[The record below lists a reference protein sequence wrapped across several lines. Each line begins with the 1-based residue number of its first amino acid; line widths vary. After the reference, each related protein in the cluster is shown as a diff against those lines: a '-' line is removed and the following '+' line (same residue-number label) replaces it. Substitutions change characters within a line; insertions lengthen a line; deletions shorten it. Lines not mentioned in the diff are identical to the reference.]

1 LCVTRVLGCLIKPLD
16 SSGDTSEPSLTNPPR
31 ARLLSLPRSPCATI
45 LLFFQSQVR
54 NKCHRSGG
62 TAFSTGPEGQ
72 LQPGPAPRRAGGG
85 AAGSCRGG
93 EAVQWE
99 TGPYRGRRGG
109 GSPPS
114 GGGAQ
119 RRQPRNRR
127 CGFKWA
133 ERRWAEGRPVGGRRW
148 PAAPI

>member
-1 LCVTRVLGCLIKPLD
+1 MCVTRVLGCLIKPLD

-72 LQPGPAPRRAGGG
+72 LQPGPAPRGPAAARRARAGGSRPCSGRRGHTGGG
-85 AAGSCRGG
+85 AAEGPPLPAAVRRGG
-93 EAVQWE
+93 SPAAGAVVLN
-99 TGPYRGRRGG
+99 GRSGGGRRGG
-109 GSPPS
+109 
-114 GGGAQ
+114 
-119 RRQPRNRR
+119 R
-127 CGFKWA
+127 
-133 ERRWAEGRPVGGRRW
+133 
-148 PAAPI
+148 